1 MADRSALE
9 AAKIE
14 AAIGNRILAEVGL
27 AVGVRA
33 SLGHVSMRVP
43 GDPNLFVVK
52 GRGYRMDVLSRM
64 RPEDMVVCDLEGNW
78 VDGPPYSL
86 QCSEV
91 KIHSCIFQNRPDVV
105 SVVHVHPDYVV
116 LMSVLQNGLKPMA
129 QEGARLVTQP
139 LPMYPRTKIITS
151 QEEGQEVASLLGDGE
166 ICLLLGHGAVTAS
179 TAGVE
184 GAVLTMVHLE
194 HQARLN
200 YMAMCAAGPNH
211 PSIPLHL
218 AEETALARPEAEPH
232 IKARLVDVPGGRPRG
247 GIWAY
252 FREVVTADM

>member
-1 MADRSALE
+1 
-9 AAKIE
+9 
-14 AAIGNRILAEVGL
+14 
-27 AVGVRA
+27 
-33 SLGHVSMRVP
+33 
-43 GDPNLFVVK
+43 
-52 GRGYRMDVLSRM
+52 
-64 RPEDMVVCDLEGNW
+64 
-78 VDGPPYSL
+78 
-86 QCSEV
+86 
-91 KIHSCIFQNRPDVV
+91 
-105 SVVHVHPDYVV
+105 V
-116 LMSVLQNGLKPMA
+116 LMSVLQNGIKPMA
-129 QEGARLVTQP
+129 QEGARLVTKP

-151 QEEGQEVASLLGDGE
+151 EEEGQEVASLLGDGE
-166 ICLLLGHGAVTAS
+166 TCLLLGHGAVTAS